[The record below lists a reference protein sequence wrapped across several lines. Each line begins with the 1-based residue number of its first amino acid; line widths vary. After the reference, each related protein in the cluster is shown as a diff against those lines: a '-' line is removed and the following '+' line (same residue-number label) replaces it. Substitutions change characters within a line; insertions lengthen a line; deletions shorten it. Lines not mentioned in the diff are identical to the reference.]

1 MTVNIFLGMSRV
13 TKRDFTASGVYV
25 LEAYKNN
32 IPVTIENKKLITYE
46 VIGFEHTNSNVIAL
60 TLLDAALKRVQN
72 ADKVQIFTDNISVL
86 SMPNIHRQIEQ
97 GKNRV
102 GLMYESLWMPIRNRI
117 VNYDWSVFG
126 LRHEQ
131 KVLMQDILQK
141 QGGQKYVG

>member
-32 IPVTIENKKLITYE
+32 IPITIENKKMIYE

-60 TLLDAALKRVQN
+60 TLLDAALKRVQK
-72 ADKVQIFTDNISVL
+72 ADKIQIFTDNISVL
-86 SMPNIHRQIEQ
+86 SIPNVHRQIEQ

-102 GLMYESLWMPIRNRI
+102 GLMYESLWMPILNRI
-117 VNYDWSVFG
+117 VNYDWSVSDI
-126 LRHEQ
+126 RHEQ
-131 KVLMQDILQK
+131 KVLMQDILKK